1 MATRRSPRSSAPVPR
16 DEAADTTDPLFVA
29 SVDKAMRVLSVFG
42 PGHSPLNLAE
52 IAQLAGIGRSAT
64 QRFVHTLHTLGYLN
78 RDDATRRYALSTRLL
93 GLARGMLASHALL
106 ERAQPVMA
114 ELARSTG
121 ETVSWVEL
129 DGDEI
134 VIVANIPSVHL
145 ARVHLTVGSRF
156 VALPASSGQ
165 VLLWDAAPVRVAALL
180 QRLDAADRARLPAGD
195 ADGLVRWLQRLRRT
209 GYALTERHL
218 DPHGVSLSA
227 PVTDFGGRALA
238 AINVSTLK
246 SRFDAARARR
256 ELAPALL
263 AACRAL
269 SH

>member
-1 MATRRSPRSSAPVPR
+1 MPTRRPPPPPAPPP
-16 DEAADTTDPLFVA
+16 DATDAGGALFVA

-42 PGHSPLNLAE
+42 PGRSALTLAE
-52 IAQLAGIGRSAT
+52 IAAFTGIGRSAA
-64 QRFVHTLHTLGYLN
+64 QRFVHTLHVLGYLR
-78 RDDATRRYALSTRLL
+78 RDESSRRYALSTRLL
-93 GLARGMLASHALL
+93 GLVRGMLASHAPL

-114 ELARSTG
+114 ELARRTG

-134 VIVANIPSVHL
+134 VIVANIPSVHV

-156 VALPASSGQ
+156 AALPASSGQ
-165 VLLWDAAPVRVAALL
+165 VLLWDAPAERVAALL
-180 QRLDAADRARLPAGD
+180 AQLRDDDRARLPPGGEAEVVAG
-195 ADGLVRWLQRLRRT
+195 LQRARRA

-227 PVTDFGGRALA
+227 PVSGVGGQVVAALN
-238 AINVSTLK
+238 ISTLK
-246 SRFDAARARR
+246 SRYDAARARR

-263 AACRAL
+263 AACQAL
-269 SH
+269 SG